1 MRKVRGNPNK
11 LSAWQGKERKPG
23 TIHWAAVETNLLHPT
38 VLRSSDLKANKKQKA
53 LGVDAGYDHTFKTI
67 ITVWA
72 TSYLFIISAKCYACP
87 VPKTWALTMWCLR
100 KWSQGCDRKSLTL
113 CWACFSDNTVSAVLV
128 GAGGPV
134 HHLFLCIS
142 VGVIPSR

>member
-72 TSYLFIISAKCYACP
+72 TSYLFIFIIIII
-87 VPKTWALTMWCLR
+87 
-100 KWSQGCDRKSLTL
+100 
-113 CWACFSDNTVSAVLV
+113 
-128 GAGGPV
+128 
-134 HHLFLCIS
+134 LFLIS
-142 VGVIPSR
+142 VFSRENRIANIPIFFFFFTVYSQIPLAEQKTACSQDCV